1 MTIKEIF
8 DTIASTPRSSD
19 KMSFLQTHMNDTI
32 SLIFQDTYDKKRNYY
47 VKKFNVVNTG
57 VLTIDTSYN
66 LFHDMLE
73 DLNNRVITGNAAVEA
88 VERMI
93 GCFVKEDQDLLC
105 KILNRNLKVGIS
117 LDNFNKTNGETID
130 KFEVALA
137 KKLQDVKSV
146 DPIDGTWFVSRKM
159 DGTRCIAICDQNWVN
174 QEDGSYKLE
183 QEVKFFS
190 RQGKEFTTLSN
201 LVDDVKKMLAPL
213 EGGTYVL
220 DGEMCLVDENGD
232 EHFDWIMKEITRKNH
247 TIENP
252 CYQVFDLLN
261 DDWFYGRDTSESL
274 SYRLHHLK
282 ETWLQ
287 TQPEHIRVAE
297 QERITSQEVFDKW
310 QEKAKDGDWE
320 GLMIRKD
327 VPYEG
332 KRTSNLLKI
341 KAMQDAEYIVEGVI
355 NGKATYNEGG
365 AKEYDIISALMIRHK
380 GNLVKVGSGL
390 SKEQRIGWYS
400 RPDEIVGKLITV
412 QYFEE
417 SKDSKTG
424 EYSLRFPVLKYVY
437 EDGRSC

>member
-1 MTIKEIF
+1 MIVREIF
-8 DTIASTPRSSD
+8 TTLASIPGSNN
-19 KMSFLQTHMNDTI
+19 KMQFLNENTNETV
-32 SLIFQDTYDKKRNYY
+32 SLIFQDTYDTKRKYY
-47 VKKFNVVNTG
+47 VKKFNVTRAG
-57 VLTIDTSYN
+57 DLTIDEDYME
-66 LFHDMLE
+66 FHGMLNA
-73 DLNNRVITGNAAVEA
+73 LNARIVTGNAAVEL
-88 VERMI
+88 VEMTI
-93 GCFVKEDQDLLC
+93 GMYVKEDQDLLC
-105 KILNRNLKVGIS
+105 KILDRNLKVGIS
-117 LDNFNKTNGETID
+117 LDNFNKTNGESID
-130 KFEVALA
+130 KFQVALA
-137 KKLQDVKSV
+137 KKLQDVKNV

-159 DGTRCIAICDQNWVN
+159 DGARCITICNQDWV
-174 QEDGSYKLE
+174 DGELK

-201 LVDDVKKMLAPL
+201 LIPDVKQMFLAC
-213 EGGTYVL
+213 GAGTFIL

-261 DDWFYGRDTSESL
+261 DDWFYGRETSENFGN
-274 SYRLHHLK
+274 RLHTLC
-282 ETWLQ
+282 EIWYQ
-287 TQPEHIRVAE
+287 TQPGHIRVAE
-297 QERITSQEVFDKW
+297 QERITSQEIFDKW

-332 KRTSNLLKI
+332 KRTGNLLKI
-341 KAMQDAEYIVEGVI
+341 KAMQDAEYVVEGVI

-400 RPDEIVGKLITV
+400 RPDEIIGKVITV

-437 EDGRSC
+437 ENGRNC

>member
-1 MTIKEIF
+1 MTIREIF

-19 KMSFLQTHMNDTI
+19 KMSFLQTHMNDII
-32 SLIFQDTYDKKRNYY
+32 SLIFQDTYDKKRKYY
-47 VKKFNVVNTG
+47 VKKFNIVNTG

-105 KILNRNLKVGIS
+105 KILDRNLKVGVS

-159 DGTRCIAICDQNWVN
+159 DGTRCITICNQDWV
-174 QEDGSYKLE
+174 DGELK
-183 QEVKFFS
+183 QEVKFYS
-190 RQGKEFTTLSN
+190 RVGKEFTTLSN
-201 LVDDVKKMLAPL
+201 LIPDVKQMFLAC
-213 EGGTYVL
+213 GAGTFIL

-261 DDWFYGRDTSESL
+261 DDWFYGRETSENFGD
-274 SYRLHHLK
+274 RLHTLC
-282 ETWLQ
+282 ETWYQ

-297 QERITSQEVFDKW
+297 QERITSQEIFDNW
-310 QEKAKDGDWE
+310 QGKAKDGDWE

-341 KAMQDAEYIVEGVI
+341 KAMQDAEYVVEGVI

-400 RPDEIVGKLITV
+400 RPDEIIGKLITV

-417 SKDSKTG
+417 TKDSKTG

-437 EDGRSC
+437 EDGRNC

>member
-1 MTIKEIF
+1 MIVREIF
-8 DTIASTPRSSD
+8 TTLASIPGSND
-19 KMSFLQTHMNDTI
+19 KMQFLNENTNETV
-32 SLIFQDTYDKKRNYY
+32 SLIFQDTYNKKRKYY
-47 VKKFNVVNTG
+47 VKKFNVTNTG

-66 LFHDMLE
+66 VFHDMLE

-93 GCFVKEDQDLLC
+93 GCFVKEDQDILC
-105 KILNRNLKVGIS
+105 KILDRNLKVGVS

-137 KKLQDVKSV
+137 KKLQDVKNV
-146 DPIDGTWFVSRKM
+146 NPIDGNWFVSRKM
-159 DGTRCIAICDQNWVN
+159 DGARCIAICDQDWVN
-174 QEDGSYKLE
+174 GELV

-201 LVDDVKKMLAPL
+201 LIPDVKQMFLACG
-213 EGGTYVL
+213 GGTYIL

-261 DDWFYGRDTSESL
+261 DDWFYGREESTPL
-274 SYRLHHLK
+274 ASRLHHLN
-282 ETWLQ
+282 EVWYQ

-297 QERITSQEVFDKW
+297 QERLTSQEIFDKW
-310 QEKAKDGDWE
+310 QEKAKDGNWE

-400 RPDEIVGKLITV
+400 RPDEIVGKVITV

-417 SKDSKTG
+417 TKDSKTG

-437 EDGRSC
+437 EDGRNC

>member
-1 MTIKEIF
+1 MIVREIF
-8 DTIASTPRSSD
+8 TTLASIPGSND
-19 KMSFLQTHMNDTI
+19 KMQFLNENTNEI
-32 SLIFQDTYDKKRNYY
+32 VSLIFQDTYDKKRKYY
-47 VKKFNVVNTG
+47 VKKFNVTRTG
-57 VLTIDTSYN
+57 DLTIDEDYME
-66 LFHDMLE
+66 FHGMLNA
-73 DLNNRVITGNAAVEA
+73 LNARIVTGNAAVEL
-88 VERMI
+88 VEMTI
-93 GCFVKEDQDLLC
+93 GMYVKEDQDLLC
-105 KILNRNLKVGIS
+105 KILDRNLKVGIS
-117 LDNFNKTNGETID
+117 LDNFNKTNGESID
-130 KFEVALA
+130 KFQVALA
-137 KKLQDVKSV
+137 KKLQDVKNV

-159 DGTRCIAICDQNWVN
+159 DGARCITICNQDWV
-174 QEDGSYKLE
+174 DGELK

-201 LVDDVKKMLAPL
+201 LIPDVKQMFLAC
-213 EGGTYVL
+213 GAGTFIL

-261 DDWFYGRDTSESL
+261 DDWFYGRETSENFGD
-274 SYRLHHLK
+274 RLHTLC
-282 ETWLQ
+282 ETWYQ
-287 TQPEHIRVAE
+287 TRPEHIRVAE
-297 QERITSQEVFDKW
+297 QERITSQEIFDNW

-390 SKEQRIGWYS
+390 SKEQRIRWYS
-400 RPDEIVGKLITV
+400 RPDEIIGKVITV

-437 EDGRSC
+437 ENGRNC

>member
-1 MTIKEIF
+1 MIVREIF
-8 DTIASTPRSSD
+8 TTLASIPGSND
-19 KMSFLQTHMNDTI
+19 KMQFLNENTNETV
-32 SLIFQDTYDKKRNYY
+32 SLIFQDTYNKKRKYY
-47 VKKFNVVNTG
+47 VKKFNVTNTG

-66 LFHDMLE
+66 VFHDMLE

-93 GCFVKEDQDLLC
+93 GCFVKEDQDILC
-105 KILNRNLKVGIS
+105 KILDRNLKVGVS

-137 KKLQDVKSV
+137 KKLQDVKNV
-146 DPIDGTWFVSRKM
+146 NPIDGNWFVSRKM
-159 DGTRCIAICDQNWVN
+159 DGTRCIAICDQDWVN
-174 QEDGSYKLE
+174 GELV

-190 RQGKEFTTLSN
+190 RQGKELTTLSN
-201 LVDDVKKMLAPL
+201 LIPDIKQMFLACG
-213 EGGTYVL
+213 GGTYIL

-261 DDWFYGRDTSESL
+261 DDWFYGREESTPL
-274 SYRLHHLK
+274 ASRLHHLN
-282 ETWLQ
+282 EVWYQ

-297 QERITSQEVFDKW
+297 QERLTSQEIFDKW
-310 QEKAKDGDWE
+310 QEKAKDGNWE

-332 KRTSNLLKI
+332 KRTNNLLKI

-400 RPDEIVGKLITV
+400 RPDEIIGKVITV

-417 SKDSKTG
+417 TKDSKTG

-437 EDGRSC
+437 EDGRNC

>member
-1 MTIKEIF
+1 MIVREIF
-8 DTIASTPRSSD
+8 TTLASIPGSND
-19 KMSFLQTHMNDTI
+19 KMQFLNENTNETV
-32 SLIFQDTYDKKRNYY
+32 SLIFQDTYNKKRKYY
-47 VKKFNVVNTG
+47 VKKFNVTNTG

-66 LFHDMLE
+66 VFHDMLE

-105 KILNRNLKVGIS
+105 KILDRNLKVGVS

-137 KKLQDVKSV
+137 KKLQDVKNV

-159 DGTRCIAICDQNWVN
+159 DGTRCITICNQDWV
-174 QEDGSYKLE
+174 DGELK

-201 LVDDVKKMLAPL
+201 LIPDVKQMFLAC
-213 EGGTYVL
+213 GAGTFIL

-261 DDWFYGRDTSESL
+261 DDWFYGRETSENFGD
-274 SYRLHHLK
+274 RLHALC
-282 ETWLQ
+282 ETWYQ

-297 QERITSQEVFDKW
+297 QERITSQEIFDKW

-400 RPDEIVGKLITV
+400 RPDEIIGKVITV

-437 EDGRSC
+437 EDGRNC

>member
-1 MTIKEIF
+1 MIVREIF
-8 DTIASTPRSSD
+8 TTLASIPGSND
-19 KMSFLQTHMNDTI
+19 KMQFLNENTNETV
-32 SLIFQDTYDKKRNYY
+32 SLIFQDTYNKKRKYY
-47 VKKFNVVNTG
+47 VKKFNVTNTG

-66 LFHDMLE
+66 VFHDMLE

-93 GCFVKEDQDLLC
+93 GCFVKEDQDILC
-105 KILNRNLKVGIS
+105 KILDRNLKVGVS

-137 KKLQDVKSV
+137 KKLQDVKNV
-146 DPIDGTWFVSRKM
+146 NPIDGTWFVSRKM
-159 DGTRCIAICDQNWVN
+159 DGTRCIAICDQDWVN
-174 QEDGSYKLE
+174 GELV

-201 LVDDVKKMLAPL
+201 LIPDIKQMFLACG
-213 EGGTYVL
+213 GGTYIL

-261 DDWFYGRDTSESL
+261 DDWFYGREESTPL
-274 SYRLHHLK
+274 ASRLHHLN
-282 ETWLQ
+282 EVWYQ

-297 QERITSQEVFDKW
+297 QERLTSQEIFDKW
-310 QEKAKDGDWE
+310 QEKAKDGNWE

-332 KRTSNLLKI
+332 KRTNNLLKI

-365 AKEYDIISALMIRHK
+365 AKEYDIVSALMIRHK

-400 RPDEIVGKLITV
+400 RPDEIIGKVITV

-417 SKDSKTG
+417 TKDSKTG

-437 EDGRSC
+437 EDGRNC

>member
-1 MTIKEIF
+1 MIVREIF
-8 DTIASTPRSSD
+8 TTLASIAGSND
-19 KMSFLQTHMNDTI
+19 KMQFLNENTNEI
-32 SLIFQDTYDKKRNYY
+32 VSLIFQDTYDKKRKYY
-47 VKKFNVVNTG
+47 VKKFNVTRTG
-57 VLTIDTSYN
+57 DLTIDEDYME
-66 LFHDMLE
+66 FHGMLNA
-73 DLNNRVITGNAAVEA
+73 LNARIVTGNAAVEL
-88 VERMI
+88 VEMTI
-93 GCFVKEDQDLLC
+93 GMYVKEDQDLLC
-105 KILNRNLKVGIS
+105 KILDRNLKVGIS
-117 LDNFNKTNGETID
+117 LDNFNKTNGESID
-130 KFEVALA
+130 KFQVALA
-137 KKLQDVKSV
+137 KKLQDVKNV

-159 DGTRCIAICDQNWVN
+159 DGARCITICNQDWV
-174 QEDGSYKLE
+174 DGELK

-201 LVDDVKKMLAPL
+201 LIPDVKQMFLAC
-213 EGGTYVL
+213 GAGTFIL

-261 DDWFYGRDTSESL
+261 DDWFYGRETSENFGD
-274 SYRLHHLK
+274 RLHTLC
-282 ETWLQ
+282 ETWYQ
-287 TQPEHIRVAE
+287 TRPEHIRVAE
-297 QERITSQEVFDKW
+297 QERITSQEIFDNW

-400 RPDEIVGKLITV
+400 RPDEIIGKVITV

-437 EDGRSC
+437 ENGRNC

>member
-1 MTIKEIF
+1 MIVREIF
-8 DTIASTPRSSD
+8 TTLASIPGSND
-19 KMSFLQTHMNDTI
+19 KMQFLNENTNETV
-32 SLIFQDTYDKKRNYY
+32 SLIFQDTYNKKRKYY
-47 VKKFNVVNTG
+47 VKKFNVTNTG

-66 LFHDMLE
+66 VFHDMLE

-93 GCFVKEDQDLLC
+93 GCFVKEDQDILC
-105 KILNRNLKVGIS
+105 KILDRNLKVGVS

-137 KKLQDVKSV
+137 KKLQDVKNV
-146 DPIDGTWFVSRKM
+146 NPIDGTWFVSRKM
-159 DGTRCIAICDQNWVN
+159 DGTRCIAICDQDWVN
-174 QEDGSYKLE
+174 GELV

-190 RQGKEFTTLSN
+190 RQGKELTTLSN
-201 LVDDVKKMLAPL
+201 IIPDIKQMFLACG
-213 EGGTYVL
+213 GGTYIL

-261 DDWFYGRDTSESL
+261 DDWFYGREESTPL
-274 SYRLHHLK
+274 ASRLHHLN
-282 ETWLQ
+282 EVWYQ

-297 QERITSQEVFDKW
+297 QERLTSQEIFDKW
-310 QEKAKDGDWE
+310 QEKAKDGNWE

-332 KRTSNLLKI
+332 KRTNNLLKI

-400 RPDEIVGKLITV
+400 RPDEIIGKVITV

-417 SKDSKTG
+417 TKDSKTG

-437 EDGRSC
+437 EDGRNC

>member
-1 MTIKEIF
+1 MIVREIF
-8 DTIASTPRSSD
+8 ATLASIPGSND
-19 KMSFLQTHMNDTI
+19 KMQFLNENTNETV
-32 SLIFQDTYDKKRNYY
+32 SLIFQDTYDTKRKYY
-47 VKKFNVVNTG
+47 VKKFNVTRTG
-57 VLTIDTSYN
+57 DLTIDEDYME
-66 LFHDMLE
+66 FHGMLNA
-73 DLNNRVITGNAAVEA
+73 LNARIVTGNAAVEL
-88 VERMI
+88 VEMTI
-93 GCFVKEDQDLLC
+93 GMYVKEDQDLLC
-105 KILNRNLKVGIS
+105 KILDRNLKVGIS
-117 LDNFNKTNGETID
+117 LDNFNKTNGESID
-130 KFEVALA
+130 KFQVALA
-137 KKLQDVKSV
+137 KKLQDVKNV

-159 DGTRCIAICDQNWVN
+159 DGARCITICNQDWV
-174 QEDGSYKLE
+174 DGELK

-201 LVDDVKKMLAPL
+201 LIPDVKQMFLAC
-213 EGGTYVL
+213 GAGTFIL

-261 DDWFYGRDTSESL
+261 DDWFYGRETSENFGD
-274 SYRLHHLK
+274 RLHTLC
-282 ETWLQ
+282 ETWYQ
-287 TQPEHIRVAE
+287 TQPTHIRVAE
-297 QERITSQEVFDKW
+297 QERITSQEIFDKW

-365 AKEYDIISALMIRHK
+365 VKEYDIISALMIRHK

-400 RPDEIVGKLITV
+400 RPDEIIGKVITV

-437 EDGRSC
+437 ENGRNC

>member
-1 MTIKEIF
+1 MIVREIF
-8 DTIASTPRSSD
+8 TTLASIPGSND
-19 KMSFLQTHMNDTI
+19 KMQFLNENTNETV
-32 SLIFQDTYDKKRNYY
+32 SLIFQDTYDKKRKYY
-47 VKKFNVVNTG
+47 VKKFNVTRAG
-57 VLTIDTSYN
+57 DLTIDEDYME
-66 LFHDMLE
+66 FHGMLNA
-73 DLNNRVITGNAAVEA
+73 LNTRIVTGNAAVEL
-88 VERMI
+88 VEMTI
-93 GCFVKEDQDLLC
+93 GMYTKEDQDLLC
-105 KILNRNLKVGIS
+105 KILDRNLKVGIS
-117 LDNFNKTNGETID
+117 LDNFNKTSGESID
-130 KFEVALA
+130 KFQVALA
-137 KKLQDVKSV
+137 KKLQDVKNV

-159 DGTRCIAICDQNWVN
+159 DGARCIAICNQDWV
-174 QEDGSYKLE
+174 DGELK

-201 LVDDVKKMLAPL
+201 LIPDVKQMFLAC
-213 EGGTYVL
+213 GAGTFIL

-261 DDWFYGRDTSESL
+261 DDWFYGRETSENFGD
-274 SYRLHHLK
+274 RLHTLC
-282 ETWLQ
+282 ETWYQ

-297 QERITSQEVFDKW
+297 QERITSQEIFDNW

-332 KRTSNLLKI
+332 KRTGNLLKI

-400 RPDEIVGKLITV
+400 RPDEIIGKVITV

-437 EDGRSC
+437 EDGRNC

>member
-1 MTIKEIF
+1 MAIREIF
-8 DTIASTPRSSD
+8 TTLASIPGSND
-19 KMSFLQTHMNDTI
+19 KMQFLNENTNETV
-32 SLIFQDTYDKKRNYY
+32 SLIFQDTYDTKRKYY
-47 VKKFNVVNTG
+47 VKKFNVVSTG

-73 DLNNRVITGNAAVEA
+73 DLNNRAITGNAAVEA

-105 KILNRNLKVGIS
+105 KILNRNLKVGVS
-117 LDNFNKTNGETID
+117 LDNFNKTDGKSID
-130 KFEVALA
+130 KFQVALA
-137 KKLQDVKSV
+137 KKLQEVKNV

-159 DGTRCIAICDQNWVN
+159 DGARCIAICVQDWG
-174 QEDGSYKLE
+174 DGELK

-201 LVDDVKKMLAPL
+201 LIPDVKQMFLAC
-213 EGGTYVL
+213 GVGTFVL

-261 DDWFYGRDTSESL
+261 DDWFYGRETSENFGDRLNSL
-274 SYRLHHLK
+274 CTLWY
-282 ETWLQ
+282 Q
-287 TQPEHIRVAE
+287 TRPTHIRVAE
-297 QERITSQEVFDKW
+297 QERITSQDILDKW
-310 QEKAKDGDWE
+310 QEKAKDGGWE

-332 KRTSNLLKI
+332 KRTNNLLKI

-365 AKEYDIISALMIRHK
+365 AKEYDIISALLIRHR
-380 GNLVKVGSGL
+380 GNIVKVGSGL

-400 RPDEIVGKLITV
+400 RPDDIIGKVITV

-417 SKDSKTG
+417 TKDSKTG

-437 EDGRSC
+437 ENRRDC

>member
-1 MTIKEIF
+1 MTIREIF
-8 DTIASTPRSSD
+8 NKIASIPGSND
-19 KMSFLQTHMNDTI
+19 KMQFLNENTNETV
-32 SLIFQDTYDKKRNYY
+32 SLIFQDTYDTKRKYH

-93 GCFVKEDQDLLC
+93 GCFVEEDQDLLC

-117 LDNFNKTNGETID
+117 LDNFNKTSGESID
-130 KFEVALA
+130 KFQVALA
-137 KKLQDVKSV
+137 KKLQEVKNV
-146 DPIDGTWFVSRKM
+146 DPIDGNWFVSRKM
-159 DGTRCIAICDQNWVN
+159 DGARCIAICIQDWV
-174 QEDGSYKLE
+174 DGELT
-183 QEVKFFS
+183 QDVKFFS

-201 LVDDVKKMLAPL
+201 LISDVKQMFLAC
-213 EGGTYVL
+213 GAGTFIL

-232 EHFDWIMKEITRKNH
+232 EHFDWVMKEITRKNH

-261 DDWFYGRDTSESL
+261 DDWFYGRETSDNFGD
-274 SYRLHHLK
+274 RLHSLC
-282 ETWLQ
+282 EIWYQ
-287 TQPEHIRVAE
+287 TRPTHIRVAE
-297 QERITSQEVFDKW
+297 QERITSQDIFDKW
-310 QEKAKDGDWE
+310 QEKAKDGGWE

-332 KRTSNLLKI
+332 RRSNNLLKI
-341 KAMQDAEYIVEGVI
+341 KAMQDAEYVVEGII

-365 AKEYDIISALMIRHK
+365 AKEYDIISALLIRHR
-380 GNLVKVGSGL
+380 GNIVKVGSGL

-400 RPDEIVGKLITV
+400 RPDEIIGKVITV

-417 SKDSKTG
+417 TKDSKTG

-437 EDGRSC
+437 ENGRNC

>member
-1 MTIKEIF
+1 MIVREIF
-8 DTIASTPRSSD
+8 TTLASIPGSND
-19 KMSFLQTHMNDTI
+19 KMQFLNENTNETV
-32 SLIFQDTYDKKRNYY
+32 SLIFQDTYNKKRKYY
-47 VKKFNVVNTG
+47 VKKFNVTNTG

-66 LFHDMLE
+66 VFHDMLE

-93 GCFVKEDQDLLC
+93 GCFVKEDQDILC
-105 KILNRNLKVGIS
+105 KILDRNLKVGVS

-137 KKLQDVKSV
+137 KKLQDVKNV
-146 DPIDGTWFVSRKM
+146 DPVDGTWFVSRKM
-159 DGTRCIAICDQNWVN
+159 DGARCITICNQDWV
-174 QEDGSYKLE
+174 DGELK

-201 LVDDVKKMLAPL
+201 LIPDVKQMFLAC
-213 EGGTYVL
+213 GAGTFIL

-261 DDWFYGRDTSESL
+261 DDWFYGRETSENFGD
-274 SYRLHHLK
+274 RLHTLC
-282 ETWLQ
+282 ETWYQ
-287 TQPEHIRVAE
+287 TRPEHIRVAE
-297 QERITSQEVFDKW
+297 QEKITSQEIFDKW
-310 QEKAKDGDWE
+310 QGKAKDGDWE

-400 RPDEIVGKLITV
+400 RPDEIIGKVITV

-417 SKDSKTG
+417 TKDSKTG

-437 EDGRSC
+437 EDGRNC

>member
-1 MTIKEIF
+1 MIVREIF
-8 DTIASTPRSSD
+8 TTLASIPGSND
-19 KMSFLQTHMNDTI
+19 KMQFLNENTNETV
-32 SLIFQDTYDKKRNYY
+32 SLIFQDTYNKKRKYY
-47 VKKFNVVNTG
+47 VKKFNVTNTG

-66 LFHDMLE
+66 VFHDMLE

-105 KILNRNLKVGIS
+105 KILDRNLKVGVS

-137 KKLQDVKSV
+137 KKLQDVKNV

-159 DGTRCIAICDQNWVN
+159 DGARCITICNQDWV
-174 QEDGSYKLE
+174 DGELK

-201 LVDDVKKMLAPL
+201 LIPDVKQMFLAC
-213 EGGTYVL
+213 GAGTFIL

-261 DDWFYGRDTSESL
+261 DDWFYGRETSENFGN
-274 SYRLHHLK
+274 RLHTLC
-282 ETWLQ
+282 ETWYQ
-287 TQPEHIRVAE
+287 TQPGHIRVAE
-297 QERITSQEVFDKW
+297 QERITSQEIFDKW

-320 GLMIRKD
+320 SLMIRKD

-341 KAMQDAEYIVEGVI
+341 KAMQDAEYVVEGVI

-365 AKEYDIISALMIRHK
+365 AMEYDIISALMIRHK

-400 RPDEIVGKLITV
+400 RPDEIIGKVITV

-417 SKDSKTG
+417 TKDSKTG

-437 EDGRSC
+437 ENGRNC

>member
-1 MTIKEIF
+1 MIVREIF
-8 DTIASTPRSSD
+8 TTLASIPGSND
-19 KMSFLQTHMNDTI
+19 KMQFLNENTNETV
-32 SLIFQDTYDKKRNYY
+32 SLIFQDTYDTKRKYY
-47 VKKFNVVNTG
+47 VKKFNVTRVG
-57 VLTIDTSYN
+57 DLTIDEDYME
-66 LFHDMLE
+66 FHGMLNA
-73 DLNNRVITGNAAVEA
+73 LTARIVTGNAAVEL
-88 VERMI
+88 VEMTI
-93 GCFVKEDQDLLC
+93 GMYVKEDQDLLC
-105 KILNRNLKVGIS
+105 KILDRNLKVGIS
-117 LDNFNKTNGETID
+117 LDNFNKTNGESID
-130 KFEVALA
+130 KFQVALA
-137 KKLQDVKSV
+137 KKLQDVKNV

-159 DGTRCIAICDQNWVN
+159 DGARCITICNQDWV
-174 QEDGSYKLE
+174 DGELK

-201 LVDDVKKMLAPL
+201 LIPDVKQMFLAC
-213 EGGTYVL
+213 GAGTFIL

-247 TIENP
+247 TIVNP

-261 DDWFYGRDTSESL
+261 DDWFYGRVTSENFGD
-274 SYRLHHLK
+274 RLHTLC
-282 ETWLQ
+282 ETWYQ
-287 TQPEHIRVAE
+287 SQPEHIRVAE
-297 QERITSQEVFDKW
+297 QEKITSQEIFDKW

-400 RPDEIVGKLITV
+400 KPDEIIGKVITV

-437 EDGRSC
+437 EDGRNC

>member
-1 MTIKEIF
+1 MIVREIF
-8 DTIASTPRSSD
+8 TTLASIAGSND
-19 KMSFLQTHMNDTI
+19 KMQFLNENTNEI
-32 SLIFQDTYDKKRNYY
+32 VSLIFQDTYDKKRKYY
-47 VKKFNVVNTG
+47 VKKFNVTNTG

-93 GCFVKEDQDLLC
+93 GCFVKEDQDILC
-105 KILNRNLKVGIS
+105 KILDRNLKVGVS

-137 KKLQDVKSV
+137 KKLQDVKNV

-159 DGTRCIAICDQNWVN
+159 DGARCITICVQDWV
-174 QEDGSYKLE
+174 DGELK

-201 LVDDVKKMLAPL
+201 LIPDVKQMFLAC
-213 EGGTYVL
+213 GAGTFIL

-261 DDWFYGRDTSESL
+261 DDWFYGRETSENFGD
-274 SYRLHHLK
+274 RLHTLC
-282 ETWLQ
+282 ETWYQ
-287 TQPEHIRVAE
+287 TRPEHIRVAE
-297 QERITSQEVFDKW
+297 QEKITSQEIFDKW
-310 QEKAKDGDWE
+310 QDKAKDGDWE

-365 AKEYDIISALMIRHK
+365 AKEYDIISALLIRHR
-380 GNLVKVGSGL
+380 GNIVKVGSGL

-400 RPDEIVGKLITV
+400 RPDEIIGKIITV

-417 SKDSKTG
+417 TKDSKTG

-437 EDGRSC
+437 ENGRNC

>member
-1 MTIKEIF
+1 MIVREIF
-8 DTIASTPRSSD
+8 TTLASIPGSND
-19 KMSFLQTHMNDTI
+19 KMQFLNENTNETV
-32 SLIFQDTYDKKRNYY
+32 SLIFQDTYNKKRKYY
-47 VKKFNVVNTG
+47 VKKFNVTNTG

-66 LFHDMLE
+66 VFHDMLE

-93 GCFVKEDQDLLC
+93 GCFVKEDQDILC
-105 KILNRNLKVGIS
+105 KILDRNLKVGVS

-137 KKLQDVKSV
+137 KKLQDVKNV

-159 DGTRCIAICDQNWVN
+159 DGARCIAICNQDWV
-174 QEDGSYKLE
+174 DGELK

-201 LVDDVKKMLAPL
+201 LIPDVKQMFLAC
-213 EGGTYVL
+213 GAGTFIL

-252 CYQVFDLLN
+252 CYQVFDLLS
-261 DDWFYGRDTSESL
+261 DDWFYGRVTSENFGD
-274 SYRLHHLK
+274 RLHALC
-282 ETWLQ
+282 ETWYQ
-287 TQPEHIRVAE
+287 TRPEHIRVAE
-297 QERITSQEVFDKW
+297 QERITSQEIFDKW
-310 QEKAKDGDWE
+310 QGKAKDGDWE

-400 RPDEIVGKLITV
+400 RPDEIIGKVITV

-417 SKDSKTG
+417 TKDSKTG

-437 EDGRSC
+437 EDGRNC

>member
-1 MTIKEIF
+1 MTIREIF
-8 DTIASTPRSSD
+8 NKIASIPGSND
-19 KMSFLQTHMNDTI
+19 KMQFLNENTNETV
-32 SLIFQDTYDKKRNYY
+32 SLIFQDTYDTKRKYY

-73 DLNNRVITGNAAVEA
+73 DLNNRVITGNAAVET

-105 KILNRNLKVGIS
+105 KILNRNLKVGVS
-117 LDNFNKTNGETID
+117 LDNFNKTSGESID
-130 KFEVALA
+130 KFQVALA
-137 KKLQDVKSV
+137 KKLQDVKNV
-146 DPIDGTWFVSRKM
+146 DPIDGNWFVSRKM
-159 DGTRCIAICDQNWVN
+159 DGARCIAICIQDWV
-174 QEDGSYKLE
+174 DGELT
-183 QEVKFFS
+183 QDVKFFS

-201 LVDDVKKMLAPL
+201 LISDVKQMFLAC
-213 EGGTYVL
+213 GAGTFIL

-232 EHFDWIMKEITRKNH
+232 EHFDWVMKEITRKNH

-261 DDWFYGRDTSESL
+261 DDWFYGRETSENFGD
-274 SYRLHHLK
+274 RLHSLC
-282 ETWLQ
+282 EIWYQ

-297 QERITSQEVFDKW
+297 QERISSQDIFDKW
-310 QEKAKDGDWE
+310 QEKAKDGGWE

-332 KRTSNLLKI
+332 KRTNNLLKI
-341 KAMQDAEYIVEGVI
+341 KAMQDAEYVVEGVI

-365 AKEYDIISALMIRHK
+365 AKEYDIISALLIRHR
-380 GNLVKVGSGL
+380 GNIVKVGSGL

-400 RPDEIVGKLITV
+400 RPDEIIGKVITV

-417 SKDSKTG
+417 TKDSKTG

-437 EDGRSC
+437 ENGRNC

>member
-1 MTIKEIF
+1 MIVREIF
-8 DTIASTPRSSD
+8 TTLASISGSND
-19 KMSFLQTHMNDTI
+19 KMQFLNENTNETV
-32 SLIFQDTYDKKRNYY
+32 SLIFQDTYDTKRKYY
-47 VKKFNVVNTG
+47 VKKFNVTG
-57 VLTIDTSYN
+57 TGDLTIDEDYME
-66 LFHDMLE
+66 FHGMLNT
-73 DLNNRVITGNAAVEA
+73 LNARIVTGNAAVEL
-88 VERMI
+88 VEMTI
-93 GCFVKEDQDLLC
+93 GMYAKEDQDLLC
-105 KILNRNLKVGIS
+105 KILDRNLKVGVS

-137 KKLQDVKSV
+137 KKLQDVKNV

-159 DGTRCIAICDQNWVN
+159 DGARCITICNQDWV
-174 QEDGSYKLE
+174 DGELK

-201 LVDDVKKMLAPL
+201 LIPDVKQMFLAY
-213 EGGTYVL
+213 GAGTFIL

-261 DDWFYGRDTSESL
+261 DDWFYGRETSENFGV
-274 SYRLHHLK
+274 RLHTLC
-282 ETWLQ
+282 ETWYQ

-297 QERITSQEVFDKW
+297 QERITSQEIFDKW
-310 QEKAKDGDWE
+310 QEKAKDGNWE

-332 KRTSNLLKI
+332 KRTGNLLKI
-341 KAMQDAEYIVEGVI
+341 KAMQDAEYVVEGVI

-400 RPDEIVGKLITV
+400 RPDEIIGKVITV

-417 SKDSKTG
+417 TKDSKTG

-437 EDGRSC
+437 EDGRNC

>member
-1 MTIKEIF
+1 MTVREIF
-8 DTIASTPRSSD
+8 TTLASIPGSND
-19 KMSFLQTHMNDTI
+19 KMQFLNENTNEI
-32 SLIFQDTYDKKRNYY
+32 VSRIFQDTYNKKRKYY
-47 VKKFNVVNTG
+47 IKKFNVTKTG
-57 VLTIDTSYN
+57 DLTIDEDYME
-66 LFHDMLE
+66 FHGMLNA
-73 DLNNRVITGNAAVEA
+73 LNARIVTGNAAVEL
-88 VERMI
+88 VEMTI
-93 GCFVKEDQDLLC
+93 GMYVKEDQDILC
-105 KILNRNLKVGIS
+105 KILDRNLKVGVS

-137 KKLQDVKSV
+137 KKLQDVKNV

-159 DGTRCIAICDQNWVN
+159 DGARCIAICNQDWV
-174 QEDGSYKLE
+174 DGELK

-201 LVDDVKKMLAPL
+201 LIPDVKQMFLAC
-213 EGGTYVL
+213 GAGTFIL

-252 CYQVFDLLN
+252 CYQVFDLLS
-261 DDWFYGRDTSESL
+261 DDWFYGRETSDNFGD
-274 SYRLHHLK
+274 RLHTLC
-282 ETWLQ
+282 ETWYQ
-287 TQPEHIRVAE
+287 TRPEHIRVAE
-297 QERITSQEVFDKW
+297 QEKITSQEIFDKW
-310 QEKAKDGDWE
+310 QGKAKDGDWE

-400 RPDEIVGKLITV
+400 RPDEIIGKVITV

-417 SKDSKTG
+417 TKDSKTG

-437 EDGRSC
+437 EDGRNC